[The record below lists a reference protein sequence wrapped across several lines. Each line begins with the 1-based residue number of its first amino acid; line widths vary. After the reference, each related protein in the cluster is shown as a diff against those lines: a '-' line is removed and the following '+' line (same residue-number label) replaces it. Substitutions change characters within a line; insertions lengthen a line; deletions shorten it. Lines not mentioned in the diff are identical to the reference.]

1 MLVVSFKT
9 HLNGLL
15 WVDFE
20 SKTTKQALI
29 VIEIGFYFVFIVKG
43 DYGGK
48 IL

>member
-1 MLVVSFKT
+1 MLAISLKT
-9 HLNGLL
+9 HLNVIL

-20 SKTTKQALI
+20 SKTTSQALI
-29 VIEIGFYFVFIVKG
+29 VIETCFYFVFITKN